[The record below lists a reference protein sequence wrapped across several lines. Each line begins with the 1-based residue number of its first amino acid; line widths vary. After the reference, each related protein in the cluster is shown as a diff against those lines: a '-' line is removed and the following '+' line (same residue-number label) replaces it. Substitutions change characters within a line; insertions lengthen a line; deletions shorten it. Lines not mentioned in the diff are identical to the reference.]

1 MMEENNRK
9 GPGIFYAVVGVATL
23 VVAIIGATFAFF
35 TAQATTGEEDIK
47 GGTLDLSGAALT
59 MTAERYVFAGAEVTN
74 KNLVPADLTADA
86 AGLGRALTASCENA
100 GYTGCHVYEITAG
113 TTEDVTAATVT
124 LDLEVTTDSGNN
136 KNEWKYA
143 LFTATEAESGDA
155 LSEPALLKTVNKDA
169 TGSLEEKLTV
179 DLNYDKTAHDAGTIG
194 KSLGLTG
201 GTDKVVYLMVYL
213 ENDDANAQNNPENT
227 AENATGSYVGTVTL
241 NAGADGGK
249 VVASFA
255 A

>member
-23 VVAIIGATFAFF
+23 VVAIIGATFAYFS
-35 TAQATTGEEDIK
+35 ASANTGEEDIK
-47 GGTLDLSGAALT
+47 GQTVDLSGAALT
-59 MTAERYVFAGAEVTN
+59 MTAERYAFTGATVVN
-74 KNLVPADLTADA
+74 KDLVPADLTADET
-86 AGLGRALTASCENA
+86 GLAKALEKNCEDA

-113 TTEDVTAATVT
+113 TTADVTAATVT
-124 LDLEVTTDSGNN
+124 LNLEVTTPKADN
-136 KNEWKYA
+136 KADWSYA
-143 LFTATEAESGDA
+143 LFTATEGTGT
-155 LSEPALLKTVNKDA
+155 LSTPKLLTTVDKAA
-169 TGSLEEKLTV
+169 TGNLGTDLEI
-179 DLNYDKTAHDAGTIG
+179 DLNYDTANS

-201 GTDKVVYLMVYL
+201 GQNKVVYLMVYL
-213 ENDDANAQNNPENT
+213 TNDAQNAQNAEDT
-227 AENATGSYVGTVTL
+227 ENATGSYVGTVTL

>member
-35 TAQATTGEEDIK
+35 SAQATTNQNDI
-47 GGTLDLSGAALT
+47 GGQTLDLSGAALT
-59 MTAERYVFAGAEVTN
+59 MTAQRYAFAGATVTN
-74 KNLVPADLTADA
+74 KKLVPADLTADA
-86 AGLGRALTASCENA
+86 AGLGRALTANCENA

-136 KNEWKYA
+136 KADWKYA

-155 LSEPALLKTVNKDA
+155 LSAPALLTTVDKTA

-179 DLNYDKTAHDAGTIG
+179 DLNYDTATS
-194 KSLGLTG
+194 KSFGLTG
-201 GTDKVVYLMVYL
+201 GTNKVVYLMVYL
-213 ENDDANAQNNPENT
+213 ENDAQNAQNNADNA

>member
-35 TAQATTGEEDIK
+35 TAQATTEEGDIGGE
-47 GGTLDLSGAALT
+47 TLDLSGAALT

-86 AGLGRALTASCENA
+86 AGLGRALTANCENA

-124 LDLEVTTDSGNN
+124 LNLEVTTDSGNN
-136 KNEWKYA
+136 KADWKYA
-143 LFTATEAESGDA
+143 LFTATEGEGA
-155 LSEPALLKTVNKDA
+155 LSAPALLTTVDKNA
-169 TGSLEEKLTV
+169 TGSLEEALTV
-179 DLNYDKTAHDAGTIG
+179 DLNYDTVGA

-201 GTDKVVYLMVYL
+201 GTNKVVYLMVYL
-213 ENDDANAQNNPENT
+213 ENDATNAQNDEDNA